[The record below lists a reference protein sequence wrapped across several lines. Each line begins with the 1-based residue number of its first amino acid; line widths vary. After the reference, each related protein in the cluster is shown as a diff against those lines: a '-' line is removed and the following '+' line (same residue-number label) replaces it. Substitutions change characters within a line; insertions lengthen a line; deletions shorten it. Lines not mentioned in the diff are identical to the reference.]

1 MYSSHHSF
9 AHPAVWLKSAN
20 AGLRPPTSQ
29 SDGKGAF
36 PLTHWDRTLRTI
48 RSLLSASTRT
58 QKEHNSFTYI
68 ILFYVILYSIF
79 NIYILKYITV
89 NYITSYHIILN
100 YILVCYI
107 LVFHIISYHIILYYI
122 IFYYI
127 TLHYITLY
135 IYIFMCNVKHMFAA
149 TLMEVMF
156 FRTTTTPRGRRARSL
171 VKLSLGAC
179 YRVWAALPL
188 QRAWPLLYS
197 PRF

>member
-1 MYSSHHSF
+1 MYSSRHSF

-79 NIYILKYITV
+79 NIYIYILKYITV

-127 TLHYITLY
+127 TLHYI

>member
-1 MYSSHHSF
+1 MYSSRHSF

-58 QKEHNSFTYI
+58 QKAHNSFTYI

-79 NIYILKYITV
+79 NIYIYIKI
-89 NYITSYHIILN
+89 YYSKLYHIISY
-100 YILVCYI
+100 YIKLYFGM
-107 LVFHIISYHIILYYI
+107 LYSSFSYHIISYHIILYYI

-127 TLHYITLY
+127 TLHYIIY
-135 IYIFMCNVKHMFAA
+135 IYIYLCAM
-149 TLMEVMF
+149 
-156 FRTTTTPRGRRARSL
+156 
-171 VKLSLGAC
+171 
-179 YRVWAALPL
+179 
-188 QRAWPLLYS
+188 
-197 PRF
+197 

>member
-79 NIYILKYITV
+79 NIYIKIYYSKL
-89 NYITSYHIILN
+89 YHIISY
-100 YILVCYI
+100 YIKLYFGM
-107 LVFHIISYHIILYYI
+107 LYSSFSYHIISYHIILYYI
-122 IFYYI
+122 L
-127 TLHYITLY
+127 LHYITLY
-135 IYIFMCNVKHMFAA
+135 IYIYVQCKAHVCRHIDGGHVFSYDHDTK
-149 TLMEVMF
+149 
-156 FRTTTTPRGRRARSL
+156 RQKGP
-171 VKLSLGAC
+171 
-179 YRVWAALPL
+179 
-188 QRAWPLLYS
+188 
-197 PRF
+197 

>member
-1 MYSSHHSF
+1 MYSSRHSF

-58 QKEHNSFTYI
+58 HKEHNSFNYI
-68 ILFYVILYSIF
+68 ILFYVILYSIL
-79 NIYILKYITV
+79 IYIYIILKYITV

-107 LVFHIISYHIILYYI
+107 LFFHIISYHIILYYI
-122 IFYYI
+122 
-127 TLHYITLY
+127 TLHYI